1 MWEGREGDFARR
13 PRPGHPPPP
22 TSPLSPH
29 ATAPISPVGVSIATP
44 MLCAAFTISSVP
56 SSETLEFSVGY
67 SARARDVALTINGMS
82 VNLDNPCAAATAL
95 SSCLAAAKASIRT
108 SSQYPKWGTCVST
121 RTSWIARAR
130 FSSFSASLAASSR
143 SYKLQS
149 VTCF

>member
-95 SSCLAAAKASIRT
+95 SCPDVKQPTQKLLMWSIH
-108 SSQYPKWGTCVST
+108 
-121 RTSWIARAR
+121 
-130 FSSFSASLAASSR
+130 
-143 SYKLQS
+143 
-149 VTCF
+149 